1 MRKGRIDRSRSE
13 RGSVKSLRVKKVQ
26 AAASALLLLL
36 GTLGLPGTPE
46 FGGTASAANAHVR
59 TAKAA
64 AAISTAS
71 TMQARPAENDAEAS
85 GIWTFAK
92 EIQVTQGSQYQALF
106 LDPDIYGRAEEDLGD
121 VRIIN
126 ASGQFMPYYMDAGEE
141 GERGL
146 DREYPLELIERAE
159 GKNEIRFD
167 FRVVPTADNE
177 DVRGSRLT
185 FSLPQASFLK
195 KVSLDGSY
203 DGQRWEAVTEG
214 ELYSTGEGAFRN
226 VIELNEPAKYG
237 YYRVKVPSGPEPF
250 ELEGMALI
258 DVGTAVSG
266 EDFRRTKEI
275 PFNVE
280 SSSGMSEVVMYNA
293 DKLRIDRIKLN
304 AAASDGSSG
313 FSRAFYVNREKGTGA
328 NTRILSPGRLNR
340 LELAGAK
347 VNDTEIL
354 LAEPI
359 RNEKPMVV
367 INNGENPPL
376 DIQSIEIGYRVDRL
390 VFEDTGTGPY
400 RLVYGAQGQESPQ
413 YDISAFRTEIEQS
426 GPGEATLGKENAS
439 QFVPPAAE
447 ETSGADDGAGPKVGA
462 NASLQI
468 TFNLILL
475 AVALVLIVFLGRKLR
490 KK

>member
-1 MRKGRIDRSRSE
+1 MRKGRTDRNRSTA
-13 RGSVKSLRVKKVQ
+13 RSIGSLWTKKGP
-26 AAASALLLLL
+26 AAASAMLVLL
-36 GTLGLPGTPE
+36 GSLALPGMPD
-46 FGGTASAANAHVR
+46 FGGNASAANAHVR

-64 AAISTAS
+64 IAS
-71 TMQARPAENDAEAS
+71 TMQARPAENNAEAS
-85 GIWTFAK
+85 DSWAFAK
-92 EIQVTQGSQYQALF
+92 EIQVAQGAQYQALF
-106 LDPDIYGRAEEDLGD
+106 LDPDIYGRAEENLGD
-121 VRIIN
+121 LRIVN
-126 ASGQFMPYYMDAGEE
+126 ASGQFMPYYMDSGEE

-146 DREYPLELIERAE
+146 DREYPLELIDRAD
-159 GKNEIRFD
+159 GKKEIRFD
-167 FRVVPTADNE
+167 FRVVQAAENE

-203 DGQRWEAVTEG
+203 DGQRWEAVTTG

-237 YYRVKVPSGPEPF
+237 YYRVKVPNGPEPF
-250 ELEGMALI
+250 DLEGMALI

-266 EDFRRTKEI
+266 EEFRRTKEI

-340 LELAGAK
+340 LELAGST
-347 VNDTEIL
+347 VDDTEIR
-354 LAEPI
+354 LADPI

-376 DIQSIEIGYRVDRL
+376 DIASIEIGYRVDRL

-400 RLVYGAQGQESPQ
+400 RLVYGAERQETPQ
-413 YDISAFRTEIEQS
+413 YDISAFRTQIEQS

-439 QFVPPAAE
+439 QFVPPAATE
-447 ETSGADDGAGPKVGA
+447 ENVSGTDAGDGPKVGA
-462 NASLQI
+462 SASLQI
-468 TFNLILL
+468 MFNLILV
-475 AVALVLIVFLGRKLR
+475 AVALVLIVFLGKKLR

>member
-1 MRKGRIDRSRSE
+1 MRKRRIDRSR
-13 RGSVKSLRVKKVQ
+13 GGPGKAGSLRMKKGP
-26 AAASALLLLL
+26 AAASAMLVLL
-36 GTLGLPGTPE
+36 GTLALPGTPGFE
-46 FGGTASAANAHVR
+46 GTASAANADISSVK
-59 TAKAA
+59 TAP
-64 AAISTAS
+64 AIAS
-71 TMQARPAENDAEAS
+71 TMQARPAENGAESS
-85 GIWTFAK
+85 GVWTFSK

-106 LDPDIYGRAEEDLGD
+106 LDPDVYGRAKDHLGD

-126 ASGQFMPYYMDAGEE
+126 ASGQFMPYYTDSGEA

-146 DREYPLELIERAE
+146 DREYPLESIDRAD
-159 GKNEIRFD
+159 GKKEITFD
-167 FRVVPTADNE
+167 FRVVPAAENE
-177 DVRGSRLT
+177 DVRGSRLM
-185 FSLPQASFLK
+185 FSLPQQSFLK
-195 KVSLDGSY
+195 KVTLDGSY

-237 YYRVKVPSGPEPF
+237 YYRVKVPNGPEPF
-250 ELEGMALI
+250 DLEGMALI

-304 AAASDGSSG
+304 AVASDGSSG

-340 LELAGAK
+340 LELGGST
-347 VNDTEIL
+347 VDDTEIR

-359 RNEKPMVV
+359 LNEKPIVA

-376 DIQSIEIGYRVDRL
+376 DIRSIEIGYRVDRL

-400 RLVYGAQGQESPQ
+400 RLIYGAERQEVPQ

-439 QFVPPAAE
+439 QFVPPAAQE
-447 ETSGADDGAGPKVGA
+447 ASGADAGDGPKVGA
-462 NASLQI
+462 TASLQI
-468 TFNLILL
+468 TFNLILV
-475 AVALVLIVFLGRKLR
+475 AVALVLIVFLGKKL
-490 KK
+490 KKK

>member
-1 MRKGRIDRSRSE
+1 MKKGP
-13 RGSVKSLRVKKVQ
+13 
-26 AAASALLLLL
+26 AAASAMLVLL
-36 GTLGLPGTPE
+36 GSLALPGTPD
-46 FGGTASAANAHVR
+46 FGGNASAANAHVR
-59 TAKAA
+59 TVKAA
-64 AAISTAS
+64 AATVS
-71 TMQARPAENDAEAS
+71 TMQARPAENNAEAS
-85 GIWTFAK
+85 DSWAFAK
-92 EIQVTQGSQYQALF
+92 EIQVAQGAQYQALF
-106 LDPDIYGRAEEDLGD
+106 LDPDIYGRAEENLGD
-121 VRIIN
+121 VRIVN
-126 ASGQFMPYYMDAGEE
+126 ASGQFMPYYMDSGEE

-146 DREYPLELIERAE
+146 DREYPLELIDRADGE
-159 GKNEIRFD
+159 KEIRFD
-167 FRVVPTADNE
+167 FRVVQAADNE

-203 DGQRWEAVTEG
+203 DGQRWEAVTTG

-237 YYRVKVPSGPEPF
+237 YYRVKVPKGPEPF
-250 ELEGMALI
+250 DLEGMALI

-340 LELAGAK
+340 LELAGST
-347 VNDTEIL
+347 VDDTEIW
-354 LAEPI
+354 LADPI

-376 DIQSIEIGYRVDRL
+376 DIASIEIGYRVDRL

-400 RLVYGAQGQESPQ
+400 RLVYGAERQETPQ
-413 YDISAFRTEIEQS
+413 YDISAFRTQIEQS

-439 QFVPPAAE
+439 QFVPPAATE
-447 ETSGADDGAGPKVGA
+447 ENISGTDTGDGPKVGA
-462 NASLQI
+462 SASLQI
-468 TFNLILL
+468 TFNLVLV
-475 AVALVLIVFLGRKLR
+475 AVALVLIVFLGKKL
-490 KK
+490 KKK

>member
-1 MRKGRIDRSRSE
+1 MRKERTDRSRGGPGKFE
-13 RGSVKSLRVKKVQ
+13 SLRVKKGW
-26 AAASALLLLL
+26 AAASAILLLSGVLM
-36 GTLGLPGTPE
+36 LPG
-46 FGGTASAANAHVR
+46 
-59 TAKAA
+59 
-64 AAISTAS
+64 

-85 GIWTFAK
+85 GVWTFAK
-92 EIQVTQGSQYQALF
+92 EIQVTQGSRYQALF
-106 LDPDIYGRAEEDLGD
+106 LDPDVYGRAEEDLGD

-126 ASGQFMPYYMDAGEE
+126 SSGQFMPYYMDSGEE

-146 DREYPLELIERAE
+146 DREYPLELIDRAE
-159 GKNEIRFD
+159 GEKEIRFD
-167 FRVVPTADNE
+167 FRVVPAADNE
-177 DVRGSRLT
+177 DIRGSRLT

-203 DGQRWEAVTEG
+203 DGQRWEAVTTG

-266 EDFRRTKEI
+266 EDFRQSKEI
-275 PFNVE
+275 TFNVQP
-280 SSSGMSEVVMYNA
+280 SGRMSEVVLYNA

-304 AAASDGSSG
+304 ASASDGSSG
-313 FSRAFYVNREKGTGA
+313 FSRMFYVDRAKGTGL
-328 NTRILSPGRLNR
+328 NTRVLSPDRLNR
-340 LELAGAK
+340 LELSGST
-347 VNDTEIL
+347 VEDTEIR

-359 RNEKPMVV
+359 RSEKPMVV
-367 INNGENPPL
+367 IDNGGNTAL
-376 DIQSIEIGYRVDRL
+376 NIQSIRIGYRVDRL

-400 RLVYGAQGQESPQ
+400 RLVYGAQAQETPQ

-447 ETSGADDGAGPKVGA
+447 EASGADDGSGPKVGA